1 MAEAGS
7 AAAKASKYEGV
18 KPWVANLHRAHR
30 ALGYAYLIWF
40 GLFVLGI
47 VVYHSSG
54 KPGWLIDGVVPV
66 LMGIFIAIWL
76 ASQLCIFC
84 SHVFVR
90 RMYMATIPS
99 FFLHG
104 FMMLF
109 PLLNA
114 AVVWSMAPE
123 LSGGTARKGAP
134 GATPPQPSA

>member
-1 MAEAGS
+1 V
-7 AAAKASKYEGV
+7 KASKYEGV

-30 ALGYAYLIWF
+30 ALGYAYLVWF
-40 GLFVLGI
+40 GLFVAGI
-47 VVYHSSG
+47 AVYHALG
-54 KPGWLIDGVVPV
+54 KPESMSESFPRTFA
-66 LMGIFIAIWL
+66 GIFIAIWL

-90 RMYMATIPS
+90 RMYLATIPS

-123 LSGGTARKGAP
+123 LPKRDQSIGPGGSSSGPGGAA
-134 GATPPQPSA
+134 AT